1 MITMKTMTIQRP
13 KRALDRRI
21 QPFGDERHRH
31 IKGVEVPGCI
41 DLIAPPKT
49 CREFWWDDSVGT
61 GDDRTDG
68 STEPSLPTVP
78 PRSTLGQRANA
89 LRQAAT
95 LATPVP
101 PTPDAPRPPRPPTTI
116 RIDQLPL
123 ETTEI
128 DLWNLCIPH
137 GSMVSIYIARDTRD
151 RDHPIPKG
159 FAMITFSK
167 ESFARSAVQALE
179 GMPWNKWVL
188 HTEMVE

>member
-1 MITMKTMTIQRP
+1 MKTMTIQRP

-21 QPFGDERHRH
+21 QPFGDERRRH

-41 DLIAPPKT
+41 DLITPSKT
-49 CREFWWDDSVGT
+49 CAEFWWDDREVTKNGV
-61 GDDRTDG
+61 DG
-68 STEPSLPTVP
+68 STEPALPTVP

-89 LRQAAT
+89 IRQAAS
-95 LATPVP
+95 LAIPVP
-101 PTPDAPRPPRPPTTI
+101 PTPDAPKPPRPPTTI

-151 RDHPIPKG
+151 REHPIPKG